1 MLNLAIHVMNEYHAL
16 LVKMQQDSSI
26 MQVAM
31 TNLEHLVDI
40 QILLGLSCLLPFLRS
55 IHSLMK
61 FA

>member
-1 MLNLAIHVMNEYHAL
+1 MSTIVL

-26 MQVAM
+26 VQATM
-31 TNLEHLVDI
+31 TNLKHLIGI
-40 QILLGLSCLLPFLRS
+40 QILLGLSCLLPLLKP